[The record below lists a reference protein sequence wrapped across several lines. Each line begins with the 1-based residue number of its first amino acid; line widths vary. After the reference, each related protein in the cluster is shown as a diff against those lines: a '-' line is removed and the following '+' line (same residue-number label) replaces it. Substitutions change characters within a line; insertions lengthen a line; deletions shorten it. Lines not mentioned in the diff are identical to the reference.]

1 MMTKLEIRPWMFL
14 KSSIL
19 DFQQVLRDAFKTQ
32 SKIYMV
38 GTPPVPPPPFKKGEG
53 RRFSKMPI
61 MGVGRGGGE
70 SNTIVVNYESVEK

>member
-14 KSSIL
+14 KFSIV

-38 GTPPVPPPPFKKGEG
+38 GTPPLSPPFKKGEG
-53 RRFSKMPI
+53 RRF
-61 MGVGRGGGE
+61 
-70 SNTIVVNYESVEK
+70 

>member
-14 KSSIL
+14 KFSIV
-19 DFQQVLRDAFKTQ
+19 DFQQVLRDTFKTQ

-38 GTPPVPPPPFKKGEG
+38 GTPPLPPPFKKGEG

-61 MGVGRGGGE
+61 MGGGGGE

>member
-14 KSSIL
+14 KFSIV

-38 GTPPVPPPPFKKGEG
+38 GTPPLAKIL
-53 RRFSKMPI
+53 SK
-61 MGVGRGGGE
+61 VCNGG
-70 SNTIVVNYESVEK
+70 